1 MKRSILGVSTCYK
14 GGRVVKREKHRALTA
29 AQAAQVRRYR
39 REHVERVTIARI
51 RTACERFLHSR
62 GLSSERDLRT
72 DSDSDSQDSSQALP

>member
-1 MKRSILGVSTCYK
+1 
-14 GGRVVKREKHRALTA
+14 VVKREKHRGLTA

-39 REHVERVTIARI
+39 REYVERVTIARI
-51 RTACERFLHSR
+51 RAACERFLHSR